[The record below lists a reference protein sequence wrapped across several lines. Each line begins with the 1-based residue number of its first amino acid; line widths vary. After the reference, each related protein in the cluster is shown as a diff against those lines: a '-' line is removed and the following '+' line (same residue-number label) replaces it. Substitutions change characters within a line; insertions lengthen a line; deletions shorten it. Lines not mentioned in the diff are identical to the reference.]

1 MIQSWLTSH
10 NYTGASIPVGVGH
23 AVSEINGNSPSTV
36 KERRTQ
42 DYIRG
47 FEENVMLF
55 KCIVVVVVNK
65 LSKSNKIYPILQNTL
80 QICEM

>member
-1 MIQSWLTSH
+1 MK
-10 NYTGASIPVGVGH
+10 ASL
-23 AVSEINGNSPSTV
+23 
-36 KERRTQ
+36 
-42 DYIRG
+42 RG